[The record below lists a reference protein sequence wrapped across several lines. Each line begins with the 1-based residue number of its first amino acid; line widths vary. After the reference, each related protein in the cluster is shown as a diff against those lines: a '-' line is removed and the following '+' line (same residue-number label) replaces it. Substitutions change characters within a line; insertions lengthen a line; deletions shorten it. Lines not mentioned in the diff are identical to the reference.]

1 MNTETSTD
9 TALSSDEIE
18 ALVEHAESS
27 DFDDG
32 LYRTH
37 DFSGGQSLTLSKWS
51 ELNVLCEKQAEAL
64 QSILASEFGAPV
76 EISAQAKRFR
86 LAGDII
92 AASPTRLCLVSSAID
107 PFEHETHLLLAGD
120 LLTVLVN
127 QYFGGGQLPAPEMR
141 KRVTPSEQRVG
152 ERVAREFFR
161 VMNEIWSDRLPL
173 GFGDLFIDITT
184 DRFSLIPDRTGFAVL
199 PFEVRVSDGPAH
211 TIDLLIPF
219 DSLEAESTALTP
231 KVLERP
237 VEPETSWGADI
248 RAALPEVSVDVSGEI
263 GNVTTTLR
271 ALLAMGV
278 GTVVPIDE
286 PERVLLSLEGRAIA
300 EGKYG
305 AHEGFKA
312 MQFTNFN
319 GDLS

>member
-1 MNTETSTD
+1 
-9 TALSSDEIE
+9 
-18 ALVEHAESS
+18 
-27 DFDDG
+27 
-32 LYRTH
+32 
-37 DFSGGQSLTLSKWS
+37 
-51 ELNVLCEKQAEAL
+51 
-64 QSILASEFGAPV
+64 
-76 EISAQAKRFR
+76 
-86 LAGDII
+86 
-92 AASPTRLCLVSSAID
+92 
-107 PFEHETHLLLAGD
+107 LLAGD

-161 VMNEIWSDRLPL
+161 VMNEMWSDRLPL

-199 PFEVRVSDGPAH
+199 PFEVHVSDGPAH

-219 DSLEAESTALTP
+219 DSLEAESAALTP
-231 KVLERP
+231 KVIERP
-237 VEPETSWGADI
+237 SEPETSWGADI

-286 PERVLLSLEGRAIA
+286 PERVFLSLEGRTIA